1 MQINSINYLRIY
13 TNVIQVEKMKIDDID
28 HIEGLGNGERE
39 REACSQETRGKFEL
53 YLLYFNFLELR
64 W

>member
-1 MQINSINYLRIY
+1 MQINSINYLRIH

-39 REACSQETRGKFEL
+39 RGLQSGNTWEV
-53 YLLYFNFLELR
+53 
-64 W
+64 

>member
-1 MQINSINYLRIY
+1 MQINRINYLRIH

-39 REACSQETRGKFEL
+39 RERLAVRKHVGSLNCICYIL
-53 YLLYFNFLELR
+53 IFLS
-64 W
+64 